1 MIFDFISPNEC
12 DKLSLMSG
20 SDIQDLI
27 ILLNYYFIDY
37 RNDLG
42 LDKDCTFG
50 LELEFEKAK
59 FRQIDSF
66 LHKSLFNEPWKIKTD
81 LSLLW
86 GAEIN
91 SPILHDYVEDW
102 NNLKEICDYVCKL
115 GIINKRCGG
124 HIHVGSHVLAKDV
137 KSWFN
142 FILLWSCY
150 ENIIFRF
157 SSGDYL
163 ISRESVLKYAKPMA
177 IQFKEIYDLYK
188 DKCDNTYDLSYYL
201 TCERHKSVNFAKMFK
216 NMNVDNSFK
225 QDSTIEF
232 RCPNGS
238 LNPIIWQ
245 NNVNMFVKLLY
256 YAKSPYFNRD
266 LILKRM
272 NINSFIYDLDNSYIL
287 NVYNDVFIDQALEFC
302 DLIFN
307 NNLDKIN
314 FLRQYFKELKVSNNS
329 RAFAKAR
336 KFTK

>member
-1 MIFDFISPNEC
+1 MGTFELTNNTQFRKLNSKSLRELKELLNDY
-12 DKLSLMSG
+12 KLS
-20 SDIQDLI
+20 
-27 ILLNYYFIDY
+27 Y
-37 RNDLG
+37 RNKLK
-42 LDKDCTFG
+42 LDERLQFG
-50 LELEFEKAK
+50 VEIEFDGFPMEMVN
-59 FRQIDSF
+59 SF
-66 LHKSLFNEPWKIKTD
+66 LYIVSPEWKVVPERSL
-81 LSLLW
+81 
-86 GAEIN
+86 AEGGEVV
-91 SPILHDYVEDW
+91 SPILH
-102 NNLKEICDYVCKL
+102 NNENSWEYLNEVCSFL
-115 GIINKRCGG
+115 SIAG
-124 HIHVGSHVLAKDV
+124 AKDDELTGAHV
-137 KSWFN
+137 HAGADMLGYNTRAWKN
-142 FILLWSCY
+142 LGKLIMAY